1 MERGKINELNEG
13 AAGASFFYD
22 QWKHALVE
30 PEPAPAE
37 REPEQLREVAH
48 ASLHKYKQTL
58 LEYQK
63 LQQAQLH
70 WKEKSSQAKSP
81 RDLAIASQALRHF
94 EAQLDSLERELRGGR
109 SKTKTALQDYQ
120 AAS

>member
-1 MERGKINELNEG
+1 MERGKTNEVKEG
-13 AAGASFFYD
+13 TAGPSFFYD
-22 QWKHALVE
+22 QWKQALVE
-30 PEPAPAE
+30 PEPAPVA
-37 REPEQLREVAH
+37 REPERLREAAH
-48 ASLHKYKQTL
+48 TSLHKYKQNL

-70 WKEKSSQAKSP
+70 WKEKASQAKSP

-109 SKTKTALQDYQ
+109 SKTKTALQEYRR
-120 AAS
+120 AS